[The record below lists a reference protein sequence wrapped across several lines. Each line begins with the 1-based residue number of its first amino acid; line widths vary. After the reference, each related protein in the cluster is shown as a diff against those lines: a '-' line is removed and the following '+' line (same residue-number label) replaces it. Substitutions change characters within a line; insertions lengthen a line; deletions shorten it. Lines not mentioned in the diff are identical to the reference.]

1 MSKGRYRSLLQYAK
15 ECDSVG
21 NGIVRFSFDS
31 LQVKVLRKCGE
42 GCRIVL
48 HSSKCEVV
56 KDVSESFLLGS
67 YYSGD
72 LGKAYL
78 KFYDDLNDRVYVWYD
93 SLGHKPYFITDLPP
107 DKILNNKGIVSD
119 KSFYGTELV
128 ERVDL
133 LSGRKVTLTKIIVKD
148 PQAVPRLRELVPKAW
163 EAKIKYHDNYVFD
176 VGMIPGMMY
185 SIRDGKVQQ
194 AKLDLSEEIINNVS
208 KYFRDEGPEAIK
220 LALTMIPLYEL
231 RPPKIRRLAID
242 IEVFTPYRSRVP
254 NPEEASYPIIS
265 ISLVSNDGL
274 QKVLTLW
281 RSNVDLGDM
290 RDLPNNVVVEFFDS
304 EEAMIKEL
312 FRVVNDYPL
321 IITFNGDNFDL
332 HYLMNRALL
341 LGIDVDSIP
350 FEVVRDFIGVK
361 HGFHVDL
368 YKFFSIEA
376 IQNYAFEGRYKE
388 KTLDAVASALL
399 GVSKVEVDTFVSDLP
414 LTKLVEYNFRDAWL
428 TLNLTTFDD
437 ELVWKLIILISRL
450 AKMSIEDVTRRKV
463 SAWIKNL
470 MFWEHRRRGYLIPN
484 QEDLLSIKGKVVTAA
499 KIGGKRYAG
508 AIVIDPVPGVYF
520 NVVVADFASL
530 YPSIIKKWNISY
542 ETIDPLDKQ
551 CIKSYD
557 IKDEKGD
564 TIHKVCVDSAGIT
577 AQLVGLLRDFR
588 VKIYKKLSKSP
599 NIKQELKSW
608 YEVVQRAM
616 KVYINASYGVFGHAR
631 FPFYTPSAAE
641 SVTAIG
647 RYVISSTISKA
658 KELGLKVLY
667 GDTDSLFLWNPSE
680 DSLQKLRDWVVSN
693 FGLDLELDKTY
704 KFVAFALKKNYLG
717 LQDGGGIDVKG
728 LMGKKRNVPKILQET
743 FIEVVNALSKLNNT
757 PESMEDVKEFLRLKV
772 HDLYVKLKDRSFT
785 LDEVAYRTTLNKDP
799 SEYVKTTPQHVKAA
813 KQLVS
818 NGINITRGDVILYV
832 KVRSKDK
839 VKAIQ
844 LAKVDDVDVESYLD
858 YVKSILE
865 QVLIPFSITWDDI
878 AGTAKLEAFM
888 K

>member
-1 MSKGRYRSLLQYAK
+1 MGRGKYRSLLQYVR
-15 ECDSVG
+15 ECDPVSNDV
-21 NGIVRFSFDS
+21 VKFSFDS
-31 LQVKVLRKCGE
+31 VHVKVLRRCS
-42 GCRIVL
+42 GCVKVVL
-48 HSSKCEVV
+48 HSNKYEVV
-56 KDVSESFLLGS
+56 RDVDDSFLLGS

-78 KFYDDLNDRVYVWYD
+78 KFYSDSKDMVYIWYD

-107 DKILNNKGIVSD
+107 DKILSNKGIVSD
-119 KSFYGTELV
+119 KSFHGTELV
-128 ERVDL
+128 EKVDL
-133 LSGRKVTLTKIIVKD
+133 LSGKKVVLTKIIVKD
-148 PQAVPRLRELVPKAW
+148 PQAVPRLRDLVPKAW
-163 EAKIKYHDNYVFD
+163 EAKIKYHDNYIFD
-176 VGMIPGMMY
+176 LGLIPGMMY
-185 SIRDGKVQQ
+185 SIHEVKIQQ
-194 AKLDLSEEIINNVS
+194 VRLDLSDELLNNVS
-208 KYFRDEGPEAIK
+208 KYFKDEGPDVLR
-220 LALTMIPLYEL
+220 LAHLMMPIYEL

-254 NPEEASYPIIS
+254 NPEEPSYPIIS
-265 ISLVSNDGL
+265 IALVSNDGL
-274 QKVLTLW
+274 QKVLVLW
-281 RSNVDLGDM
+281 RPNVELGSKH
-290 RDLPNNVVVEFFDS
+290 DLPDDAVVELFDS

-321 IITFNGDNFDL
+321 IVTFNGDNFDL
-332 HYLMNRALL
+332 YYLMNRALL
-341 LGIDVDSIP
+341 LGIDADFIP
-350 FEVVRDFIGVK
+350 FEMVRDFIGVR

-388 KTLDAVASALL
+388 KTLDAVAGALI

-428 TLNLTTFDD
+428 TLNLTMFDD

-470 MFWEHRRRGYLIPN
+470 MFWEHRQRGYLIPN
-484 QEDLLSIKGKVVTAA
+484 QEDLLSVKGKVVTAA

-542 ETIDPLDKQ
+542 ETIDPLEKR
-551 CIKSYD
+551 CTKLYD

-564 TIHKVCVDSAGIT
+564 TIHKVCVDVAGIT
-577 AQLVGLLRDFR
+577 SQIVGLLRDFR

-599 NIKQELKSW
+599 QIRQELKSW

-616 KVYINASYGVFGHAR
+616 KVYINASYGVFGHAK

-647 RYVISSTISKA
+647 RYVISSTIAKA

-813 KQLVS
+813 NQLIN
-818 NGINITRGDVILYV
+818 NGVNITRGDVILYV

-839 VKAIQ
+839 VRAIQ

-878 AGTAKLEAFM
+878 AGTVKLETFM
-888 K
+888 R

>member
-1 MSKGRYRSLLQYAK
+1 MSRGKYRSLLQYV
-15 ECDSVG
+15 DG
-21 NGIVRFSFDS
+21 NSGNDRVVRFCFDS
-31 LQVKVLRKCGE
+31 LRVKVLKRCEGE
-42 GCRIVL
+42 RRVIL
-48 HSSKCEVV
+48 HSNKCEVV
-56 KDVSESFLLGS
+56 REVSESFLLGS
-67 YYSGD
+67 YYSGE
-72 LGKAYL
+72 LGRAYL
-78 KFYDDLNDRVYVWYD
+78 KFYDDSNDKVYIWYD

-107 DKILNNKGIVSD
+107 DKVLSNKGITSD
-119 KSFYGTELV
+119 KSFHGV
-128 ERVDL
+128 EVVEKVDL
-133 LSGRKVTLTKIIVKD
+133 LSGRKVMLTKIIVKD

-163 EAKIKYHDNYVFD
+163 EARIKYHDNYLFD
-176 VGMIPGMMY
+176 IGLIPGMMY
-185 SIRDGKVQQ
+185 TIREGKIQQ
-194 AKLDLSEEIINNVS
+194 VGLSLNEELINNIT
-208 KYFRDEGPEAIK
+208 KHFRDEGPEVLK
-220 LALTMIPLYEL
+220 LALTMTPIYEL
-231 RPPKIRRLAID
+231 RPPRIRRLAID

-265 ISLVSNDGL
+265 IALTSNDGL
-274 QKVLTLW
+274 QKILILW
-281 RSNVDLGDM
+281 RPNVEFGDV
-290 RDLPNNVVVEFFDS
+290 RDLPNDAIIEFFDS

-361 HGFHVDL
+361 HGFHIDL

-388 KTLDAVASALL
+388 KTLDAIASALI
-399 GVSKVEVDTFVSDLP
+399 GVSKIEVDAFVSDLP
-414 LTKLVEYNFRDAWL
+414 LTKLIAYNFRDSWL

-437 ELVWKLIILISRL
+437 ELVWKLIVLISRL

-470 MFWEHRRRGYLIPN
+470 MFWEHRRKGYLIPN
-484 QEDLLSIKGKVVTAA
+484 QEDLLNIKGRVVTAA

-508 AIVIDPVPGVYF
+508 AIVIDPIPGVYF

-542 ETIDPLDKQ
+542 ETIDPPENQ
-551 CIKSYD
+551 CTKLYE

-564 TIHKVCVDSAGIT
+564 TIHRVCADTVGIT
-577 AQLVGLLRDFR
+577 AQIVGILRDFR

-599 NIKQELKSW
+599 HIKQELKSW

-616 KVYINASYGVFGHAR
+616 KVYINASYGVFGHAK

-647 RYVISSTISKA
+647 RYVISATIAKA
-658 KELGLKVLY
+658 RELGLKVLY
-667 GDTDSLFLWNPSE
+667 GDTDSLFLWNPE
-680 DSLQKLRDWVVSN
+680 EESLQKLKDWVASN

-717 LQDGGGIDVKG
+717 LQEGGGIDVKG

-743 FIEVVNALSKLNNT
+743 FIDVVNALSKLSNT
-757 PESMEDVKEFLRLKV
+757 PESMESVKEFLRLKV
-772 HDLYVKLKDRSFT
+772 HDLYVKLKERSFT

-813 KQLVS
+813 HQLIN

-839 VKAIQ
+839 VKPIQ
-844 LAKVDDVDVESYLD
+844 LAKVDDIDIDSYLD

-878 AGTAKLEAFM
+878 AGTVKLETFM